1 MKTIDLRDYPYPAL
15 ILPCESG
22 IIFEQQVRGTGCDHR
37 KIEGVLLPHPAL
49 LSPQVK
55 TGLEAI
61 HPGCFD
67 IVTWDEACKVD
78 DMLKMNHVPLDVI
91 KERRE
96 ESTEAWLHVRIA
108 AKDIQWPFRPGSS
121 YVWSYR
127 EFAKKIKPDITEA
140 EVERALDW
148 RVFVDM
154 HMLADFA
161 GQEAILTW
169 ENCD

>member
-15 ILPCESG
+15 ILPCQSG
-22 IIFEQQVRGTGCDHR
+22 IIFEQQVRGLDCTHQ
-37 KIEGVLLPHPAL
+37 KIEGILLPHPAL

-61 HPGCFD
+61 HPGCYRS
-67 IVTWDEACKVD
+67 VTFDEACKVD
-78 DMLKMNHVPLDVI
+78 DMLKMNCVPLDVI
-91 KERRE
+91 KEKRD
-96 ESTEAWLHVRIA
+96 ESSEAWVHVRIS
-108 AKDIQWPFRPGSS
+108 AKDIQWPFKPSS
-121 YVWSYR
+121 SEIWNYR
-127 EFAKKIKPDITEA
+127 EFAKKFKPDVTEA
-140 EVERALDW
+140 EVAKALDH